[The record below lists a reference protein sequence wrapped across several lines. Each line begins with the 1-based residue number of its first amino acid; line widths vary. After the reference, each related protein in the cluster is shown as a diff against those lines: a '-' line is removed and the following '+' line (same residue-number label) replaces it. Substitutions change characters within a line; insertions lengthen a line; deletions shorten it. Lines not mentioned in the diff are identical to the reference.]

1 VVAGQDAVSDGEAGV
16 GGDHAVVGAGDGH
29 ARAAVVLVRV
39 EPGHRLCSET
49 HSSPPRSGRCLFA
62 SLSGLIPEVLMRI
75 CEARL
80 GKGRARFA

>member
-1 VVAGQDAVSDGEAGV
+1 
-16 GGDHAVVGAGDGH
+16 
-29 ARAAVVLVRV
+29 
-39 EPGHRLCSET
+39 
-49 HSSPPRSGRCLFA
+49 LFA